1 MERSLE
7 SVASWGPFFEA
18 KLGREGPTVMG
29 EFAPLGPCVF
39 VVKCELGNELWKLW
53 FLVGLFAG
61 GFVNFLFNQ
70 PFAFPGAEPYSIS
83 RYAVAGLVL
92 GLGTRFQR
100 GCTSGHGI
108 CGLPR
113 FSMRSLLAV
122 PTFMLFAG
130 LVVYMTRH
138 VMKLD
143 QPKMPG
149 IASLEWPPRLQFPA
163 CAVAAAVVLTVLS
176 FSPLPSSVH
185 GVISP
190 LASGTIFGL
199 GLGVAGMTNQEKV
212 LNFLDVAGF
221 WDPSLMFVMGCGMMV
236 SFPAF
241 YLAERFKRRC
251 VLFNHGLAVESDD
264 AKPKCAEKFE
274 KPGKTGDYGTL
285 VVGAVLFGIGW
296 GLVGICPGPGLA
308 GVVPNLVTSDG
319 GSGGYGFALCTLL
332 TAVIWVATDRGLQ
345 TAGPAPSASDQK
357 PLLHK

>member
-1 MERSLE
+1 MSTTFTPVE
-7 SVASWGPFFEA
+7 SGIGGALIGLSAFVAYQADGKIIGISGILGPF
-18 KLGREGPTVMG
+18 LRS
-29 EFAPLGPCVF
+29 

-241 YLAERFKRRC
+241 YLAE
-251 VLFNHGLAVESDD
+251 SDD